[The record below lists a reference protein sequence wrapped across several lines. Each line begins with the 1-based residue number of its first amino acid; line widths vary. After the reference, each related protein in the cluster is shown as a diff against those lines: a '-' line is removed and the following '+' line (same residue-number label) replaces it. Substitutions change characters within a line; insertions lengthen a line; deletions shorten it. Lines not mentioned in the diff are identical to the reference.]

1 MRLLVVDDDAVFR
14 EELGTLLSDWGHK
27 VETVSLRGQGA
38 RSAGSQR
45 VRRRSSRTSG
55 CRG

>member
-27 VETVSLRGQGA
+27 VETVSSGA
-38 RSAGSQR
+38 KALEALEASEYD
-45 VRRRSSRTSG
+45 VIMMT
-55 CRG
+55 